1 MCYTNVNC
9 TGIEFEMQNLH
20 GRQCMA
26 HCKTIILTSFKGGV
40 GKSTITANLAMTLA
54 LAGKRVLAI
63 DCDFNMRC
71 LDLIMGMENRVIY
84 DISDVILRSV
94 AVERAIL
101 QDTRSPN
108 LFFLAAPYSDPG
120 TITADAFCRMVHK
133 IGLSMGLDYILIDT
147 PGDNGGPLR
156 LAASAADRAL
166 VIATHQPASIR
177 AAEKTA
183 IQLHDLGVQHRR
195 LIINNFDFSAVKRG
209 QRPGIIDI
217 IDRTCVQLIG
227 VIPFDYRMMQLQ
239 ENGDLVD
246 SLHSCDTV
254 TAFQNI
260 SKRIMHPNTQLPLFT
275 GFRHGDR
282 AVALK

>member
-1 MCYTNVNC
+1 
-9 TGIEFEMQNLH
+9 
-20 GRQCMA
+20 MA

-40 GKSTITANLAMTLA
+40 GKSTITANLAVTLA
-54 LAGKRVLAI
+54 RAGKRVLAV

-71 LDLIMGMENRVIY
+71 LDLIMGVENRVIY
-84 DISDVILRSV
+84 DISDIILR
-94 AVERAIL
+94 AVDPERAIL
-101 QDTRSPN
+101 HDSRSPN

-120 TITADAFCRMVHK
+120 TITSEAFCRMIHDV
-133 IGLSMGLDYILIDT
+133 GLSMGLDYILIDT

-156 LAASAADRAL
+156 LAAAAADRAL
-166 VIATHQPASIR
+166 IIATHQPASIR

-183 IQLHDLGVQHRR
+183 IQLHDLGVEDRR

-227 VIPFDYRMMQLQ
+227 VIPFDYRMLQLQ
-239 ENGDLVD
+239 ENGELIDTLR
-246 SLHSCDTV
+246 SCDTV

-260 SKRIMHPNTQLPLFT
+260 AQRIMHRNIQLPLFT
-275 GFRHGDR
+275 GFSHSDR